1 MKTPNKQIINS
12 TLNNTAKPE
21 EAREVIRWFATTEG
35 QSYLADLIDHDEKT
49 IAMGSEDTQIDH
61 AIPSK
66 EIYEQ
71 IMRRVRKQSR
81 RRFLFN
87 AAAIFLPLI
96 LIAGLYLEVNS
107 RVDLFA
113 TSEYDEIY
121 VPAGE
126 QLQFMFQDGSRV
138 YLNAE
143 SRLRYPRKFGL
154 SERKVELE
162 GQGFF
167 EIEKN
172 KNRPFIVDMQA
183 LKVKVTGTSFDTKAY
198 MNEKLIS
205 VSLENGSI
213 ELESSRFKTFNI
225 QPGEQVIYNKET
237 GRYQIICPED
247 ISNASAWKEKKLIFN
262 DMPLSEVLTILSRTF
277 NASFNIVDTSVFKYN
292 ITLYTEKKEL
302 DFILNELEKIA
313 PISFENNNDQIKVR
327 LNKKE
332 G

>member
-1 MKTPNKQIINS
+1 MKTPDKHSIYK
-12 TLNNTAKPE
+12 TLDNTAKPE
-21 EAREVIRWFATTEG
+21 EAREVVRWFATSEG
-35 QSYLADLIDHDEKT
+35 QSFLSDLMDKDENMINPET
-49 IAMGSEDTQIDH
+49 AHEHIEHI
-61 AIPSK
+61 IPSK
-66 EIYEQ
+66 EMYEQ
-71 IMRRVRKQSR
+71 IMRRLKKRSLKR
-81 RRFLFN
+81 IIFN
-87 AAAIFLPLI
+87 AAAIFIPLF
-96 LIAGLYLEVNS
+96 LIAGLYFELNS
-107 RVDLFA
+107 RVDLFSS
-113 TSEYDEIY
+113 SEYNEIY

-237 GRYQIICPED
+237 GRYQVIRPKE
-247 ISNASAWKEKKLIFN
+247 ISNASAWKEKKLIFD
-262 DMPLSEVLTILSRTF
+262 DMPLSEVLTILSRTYDS
-277 NASFNIVDTSVFKYN
+277 SFTIVDSAAFKYN
-292 ITLYTEKKEL
+292 FTLYTEKKEL
-302 DFILNELEKIA
+302 DFVLNELGKIA
-313 PISFENNNDQIKVR
+313 PIYFEYQGNNINVKT
-327 LNKKE
+327 KE
-332 G
+332 